1 MKRETMAN
9 VLMIV
14 AFVLVMAV
22 APVIWG
28 LYSLGAGIPLMF
40 LCAMTMI
47 AGAAACSEKAFNM
60 AESEEEET
68 EKKEERL

>member
-1 MKRETMAN
+1 MKKEIIAD

-28 LYSLGAGIPLMF
+28 LYSLGAGIAPMF

-47 AGAAACSEKAFNM
+47 AGAAACSEKAFDM
-60 AESEEEET
+60 TESEEEET
-68 EKKEERL
+68 KKEERL

>member
-1 MKRETMAN
+1 MKKEIMAD
-9 VLMIV
+9 VLIIV

-47 AGAAACSEKAFNM
+47 AGAAACSEKAFDITEN
-60 AESEEEET
+60 EEEET
-68 EKKEERL
+68 NNEERL

>member
-1 MKRETMAN
+1 MKKEIMAD
-9 VLMIV
+9 VLIIV

-47 AGAAACSEKAFNM
+47 AGAAACFDKASYTTEN
-60 AESEEEET
+60 EEEET
-68 EKKEERL
+68 EKEDRL

>member
-1 MKRETMAN
+1 MKKEIVAN

-14 AFVLVMAV
+14 AIVLVMAV

-40 LCAMTMI
+40 LCAMTMV
-47 AGAAACSEKAFNM
+47 AGAAACSEKAFDM
-60 AESEEEET
+60 TESEEEET
-68 EKKEERL
+68 KEDRL

>member
-1 MKRETMAN
+1 MKKEIMAN

-28 LYSLGAGIPLMF
+28 LYSLGAGIASMF
-40 LCAMTMI
+40 LCAMAMVT
-47 AGAAACSEKAFNM
+47 GAAVCFEKAFDM
-60 AESEEEET
+60 TEGEEEET
-68 EKKEERL
+68 EKEERL

>member
-9 VLMIV
+9 VLAIV

-40 LCAMTMI
+40 LCSMTTI
-47 AGAAACSEKAFNM
+47 AGAAACSEKAFDM
-60 AESEEEET
+60 AENEEEET
-68 EKKEERL
+68 NKEDRL